1 MKFKENSEIQKK
13 YFQMTIF
20 RITVFGLVKIKEI
33 SYYDV
38 LRSNDHKIFFDKEK
52 TKATEIGDWISVF
65 EKCLDS
71 IELNVKINDQMDVCV
86 QLKKKFE
93 GTLKELI
100 ETKLK
105 KKEVAIS
112 CEFCNGNFINFPL

>member
-1 MKFKENSEIQKK
+1 
-13 YFQMTIF
+13 MTIF

-33 SYYDV
+33 SYYEV

-71 IELNVKINDQMDVCV
+71 IELKVKINDQMDVCV

-93 GTLKELI
+93 GTLQEHI
-100 ETKLK
+100 ETKIKNKLK
-105 KKEVAIS
+105 VIM
-112 CEFCNGNFINFPL
+112 L